1 MDNQAS
7 SSESFLNLKLSEM
20 CDKLKVTH
28 VIKLEEAP
36 TNNFGI
42 VDELEVIIFN
52 RTIKTQTK
60 FKIKYDNN
68 QDSRS
73 LIRNILVEG
82 IKKKILDKESIV
94 LTGFEDGIFPD
105 YTFGMIVIEVSKV
118 LYKIARFRLS
128 EFMENELVLEKVLEI
143 AEEIKK
149 EGREGKHIGTLFVI
163 GDEEELTQYIKPLIL
178 NPFYGYPENLRDL
191 INNDLNET
199 IKEYAQLDGAFV
211 INNKGI
217 VQTAG
222 SYIDINTDDVKRYYG
237 WGTKHTTA
245 AAITQKTK
253 SIAVIVSESGGV
265 IKLFKNGKLIL
276 KF

>member
-1 MDNQAS
+1 MTNSDPSNGD
-7 SSESFLNLKLSEM
+7 FLDVKLSEI
-20 CDKLKVTH
+20 CDRLKITH
-28 VIKLEEAP
+28 VLKIEEAP
-36 TNNFGI
+36 TNNYGI
-42 VDELEVIIFN
+42 VDELEIIIFN
-52 RTIKTQTK
+52 REIKNQKK
-60 FKIKYDNN
+60 FKIKNEQN
-68 QDSRS
+68 QDSRIF
-73 LIRNILVEG
+73 IRNILVEA

-94 LTGFEDGIFPD
+94 LIAFEDSIISD
-105 YTFGMIVIEVSKV
+105 YAFGMLVIEVSKI
-118 LYKIARFRLS
+118 LYRIARFKLS
-128 EFMENELVLEKVLEI
+128 EFMENELVLEKIIEI

-149 EGREGKHIGTLFVI
+149 EGREGKHIGTLFII
-163 GDEEELTQYIKPLIL
+163 GDLEELQQYIKPLVL
-178 NPFYGYPENLRDL
+178 NPFYGYPEDLRDIL
-191 INNDLNET
+191 NNDLSET

-217 VQTAG
+217 VHSAG

-253 SIAVIVSESGGV
+253 SIAVIVSESGGI